1 MTDRSRP
8 KRLERALGL
17 LDVYALATGATLSS
31 GFFLLPGIAAAEAG
45 PAMILCYALAVIPL
59 IPATLS
65 KIELAT
71 AMPRAGGAYFFL
83 DRSMG
88 PLMGTIGGIGTWLAL
103 ILKSAFALIGM
114 GAYIGLFFP
123 KVPVVPLAIF
133 FAVVFGLLNLRG
145 SKESGAAQVLLLFGL
160 FAILGWFFSLG
171 IFRIEPAHYAG
182 FFDRGFD
189 AILRTTGLVYVSYVG
204 VTKVISVSEEI
215 KNPERNLPLGV
226 ILSVVTAVF
235 VYILGTSVLVGIL
248 APAKLYGSLTPWAA
262 AAEAVSGR
270 VGKILLS
277 IAALFAF
284 SSVANAGV
292 LSSSRY
298 PLAMSRDH
306 LLPPRWRRCNARGV
320 PANSILLSVGTIIVL
335 LLFFD
340 ATKIAK
346 LASSFQLILFALQ
359 CVAVIVMRESG
370 LASYDPGFRSPL
382 YPWMQIVGMLAPF
395 FLIVQMGWIPMLFSL
410 GLFGVGTAWYFSYA
424 RSRVIRDGA
433 IYHIFERLGRQR
445 YEGLDL
451 ELRTILKEKG
461 LRKEDPFDRV
471 IAEATVIDVEGEA
484 SFEQI
489 VEQASQALALRLSV
503 PAETIYKGF
512 MEGSRV
518 GATPVEAGC
527 ALPHLRLPGIEQPE
541 IVLVRAVDGI
551 EVEIL
556 NEFWGDHSPN
566 QSIYAFFF
574 LVSPEENPGQH
585 LRFLAQIAER
595 ADDEGFIDEWRSA
608 PDEQEL
614 KEILLRNERY
624 LSLVLRH
631 GTRTEGWIDRKVRDI
646 PLPDGC
652 LVAIIHRNRQI
663 LVPRG
668 DTRLQE
674 GDRLTVIGE
683 VPGIRK
689 LRTDLTDLES
699 EE

>member
-1 MTDRSRP
+1 
-8 KRLERALGL
+8 
-17 LDVYALATGATLSS
+17 
-31 GFFLLPGIAAAEAG
+31 
-45 PAMILCYALAVIPL
+45 
-59 IPATLS
+59 
-65 KIELAT
+65 
-71 AMPRAGGAYFFL
+71 L

-114 GAYIGLFFP
+114 GAYIGLFLP
-123 KVPVVPLAIF
+123 NVPVVPLAIF
-133 FAVVFGLLNLRG
+133 FAVAFGLLNLRG

-160 FAILGWFFSLG
+160 FAILVWFFSLG
-171 IFRIEPAHYAG
+171 LFRIEPAHYAG

-226 ILSVVTAVF
+226 ILSVVTAVL
-235 VYILGTSVLVGIL
+235 VYILGTSVLVGVL
-248 APAKLYGSLTPWAA
+248 APEKLYGSLTPWAA

-306 LLPPRWRRCNARGV
+306 LLPPRWRRCNSRGV

-340 ATKIAK
+340 AAKIAK

-359 CVAVIVMRESG
+359 CAAVIVMRESG

-395 FLIVQMGWIPMLFSL
+395 FLIVQMGWTPMLFSV

-451 ELRTILKEKG
+451 ELRTILKEK
-461 LRKEDPFDRV
+461 
-471 IAEATVIDVEGEA
+471 
-484 SFEQI
+484 
-489 VEQASQALALRLSV
+489 
-503 PAETIYKGF
+503 
-512 MEGSRV
+512 
-518 GATPVEAGC
+518 
-527 ALPHLRLPGIEQPE
+527 
-541 IVLVRAVDGI
+541 
-551 EVEIL
+551 
-556 NEFWGDHSPN
+556 
-566 QSIYAFFF
+566 
-574 LVSPEENPGQH
+574 
-585 LRFLAQIAER
+585 
-595 ADDEGFIDEWRSA
+595 
-608 PDEQEL
+608 
-614 KEILLRNERY
+614 
-624 LSLVLRH
+624 
-631 GTRTEGWIDRKVRDI
+631 
-646 PLPDGC
+646 
-652 LVAIIHRNRQI
+652 
-663 LVPRG
+663 
-668 DTRLQE
+668 
-674 GDRLTVIGE
+674 
-683 VPGIRK
+683 
-689 LRTDLTDLES
+689 
-699 EE
+699 